1 VLSTFMNQET
11 LYYINLV
18 SMETMYTPHIL
29 TQGHTTSTNLEILCY
44 SHLITHLVH
53 FLILGS

>member
-1 VLSTFMNQET
+1 MNQET
-11 LYYINLV
+11 LYYI
-18 SMETMYTPHIL
+18 SMETMYTPRIL